1 MLKRVR
7 FRLLYAGR
15 LDPVQMKIVRNLNK
29 KMWGLTRFASFGEGS
44 HALPFWLKA
53 IEGEGAR
60 GEHLEMIQL
69 KKIESEPEIRKE
81 LQRSPFHCKDI

>member
-1 MLKRVR
+1 
-7 FRLLYAGR
+7 
-15 LDPVQMKIVRNLNK
+15 MKIVRNLNK